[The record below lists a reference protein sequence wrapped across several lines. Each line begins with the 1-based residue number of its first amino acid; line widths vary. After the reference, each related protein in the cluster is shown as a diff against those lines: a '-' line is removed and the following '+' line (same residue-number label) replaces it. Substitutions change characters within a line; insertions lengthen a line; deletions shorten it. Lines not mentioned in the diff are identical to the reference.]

1 MSRAGQI
8 AELARSQWAVVESL
22 AVKDRT
28 KLHALA
34 GLTALALAR
43 PCDPWDLV
51 GIPLIVASLLL
62 RTWALGCVSK
72 NRVLCTWGPYRYT
85 RNPLYVANLIGA
97 MGLCVG

>member
-72 NRVLCTWGPYRYT
+72 NRVLCTWGGDLTVT
-85 RNPLYVANLIGA
+85 RATRS
-97 MGLCVG
+97 MWRT